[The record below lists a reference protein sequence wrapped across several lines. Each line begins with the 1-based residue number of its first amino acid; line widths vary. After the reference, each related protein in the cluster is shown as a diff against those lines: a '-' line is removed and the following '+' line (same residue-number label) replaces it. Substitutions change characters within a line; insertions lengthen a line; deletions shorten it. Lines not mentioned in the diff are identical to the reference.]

1 MNAIRWAPF
10 LILSAGFLAFSG
22 CAVLARR
29 VGLRYTPSKNV
40 TSHPRQTP
48 LQIEPFADRRPRKAD
63 FGRASSEVPGLK
75 LPIRPSS
82 DAAGWATAA
91 MGSELAAAGYS
102 TRAKSDVKVGG
113 VLKDV
118 SCGSGARTVCAVKI
132 EAWVVMKDG
141 WQLLRQDYSGEGL
154 LPPMFGEDP
163 YELSLEEAMRE
174 ALDSFRKDVERL
186 VP

>member
-1 MNAIRWAPF
+1 
-10 LILSAGFLAFSG
+10 LLSSALALSG

-29 VGLRYTPSKNV
+29 VQLRYTPSKNV
-40 TSHPRQTP
+40 TSRQRQTP
-48 LQIEPFADRRPRKAD
+48 IQIEPFADRRPSKAD
-63 FGRASSEVPGLK
+63 FGRASSEVPGVK

-82 DAAGWATAA
+82 DAAAWATQA

-102 TRAKSDVKVGG
+102 TQSKAQVKVGG

-118 SCGSGARTVCAVKI
+118 SCGSGARTVCSVKI

-141 WQLLRQDYSGEGL
+141 WQLLKQDYSGEGL

-163 YELSLEEAMRE
+163 YELSLEEALRE
-174 ALDSFRKDVERL
+174 ALEGFRKDLERV